1 MNGITAQFK
10 KRLRRGV
17 HHLKDK
23 LGLPVNYTD
32 AEFSAFKKSLDWSSL
47 PHDRIRL
54 LSDIFNGQDDH
65 MQTYINEAE
74 EIVIEEK
81 NELSPDAFTGV
92 GNPMGRTDRITLYAA
107 IRAARPEVVVET
119 GTAAGASA
127 TYILEA
133 LERNGQGCLYSVDV
147 EHRDRLSGRLIPE
160 HLRPRVHIR
169 TGDSLSV
176 LPELLKEAGNVD
188 FFLHDSL
195 HTYVHMMAE
204 YEMVYHHMKHG
215 GVICSHDVLLTNA
228 WKHFIKR
235 YRLDRWGMVKNL
247 GMCLI
252 ESEMGYGSE
261 G

>member
-1 MNGITAQFK
+1 MNGIRAKCK
-10 KRLRRGV
+10 KRLTRGV
-17 HHLKDK
+17 HYLKDK
-23 LGLPVNYTD
+23 IGLPVNYTD

-54 LSDIFNGQDDH
+54 LCVIFNNQNDH
-65 MQTYINEAE
+65 IKTYISEAE
-74 EIVIEEK
+74 EIAIEEK
-81 NELSPDAFTGV
+81 NELSRDAFRGV

-107 IRAARPEVVVET
+107 IRAARPKVVLET

-133 LERNGQGCLYSVDV
+133 LERNGEGCLYSVDV
-147 EHRDRLSGRLIPE
+147 EHKDRLSGRLIPE
-160 HLRPRVHIR
+160 HLRPRLHIR

-176 LPELLKEAGNVD
+176 LPALLKEAGNVD

-195 HTYVHMMAE
+195 HTYMHMMAE
-204 YEMVYHHMKHG
+204 YEMVYRHMRYG

-235 YRLDRWGMVKNL
+235 YRLHRWGMVKNL
-247 GMCLI
+247 GICLI
-252 ESEMGYGSE
+252 EN
-261 G
+261 

>member
-1 MNGITAQFK
+1 MNVITVKCRKQ
-10 KRLRRGV
+10 LTRGV
-17 HHLKDK
+17 HYLKDK
-23 LGLPVNYTD
+23 LGLPVDYTD
-32 AEFSAFKKSLDWSSL
+32 VEFSAFKESLDWSSL
-47 PHDRIRL
+47 PHERL
-54 LSDIFNGQDDH
+54 RVLGVIFSDQDDH
-65 MQTYINEAE
+65 IKTYISEAE
-74 EIVIEEK
+74 AIAIEEK
-81 NELSPDAFTGV
+81 NELSPDAFMGV

-107 IRAARPEVVVET
+107 IRASRPKVVVET

-133 LERNGQGCLYSVDV
+133 LERNGEGRLYSVDV
-147 EHRDRLSGRLIPE
+147 EHKDRLSGRLIPE

-204 YEMVYHHMKHG
+204 YEMVYHHMRHG

-235 YRLDRWGMVKNL
+235 HRLHRCGMVKNL
-247 GMCLI
+247 GICLI
-252 ESEMGYGSE
+252 ES
-261 G
+261 